1 VDRLVE
7 AGVEDAGDRPQV
19 VTPYG
24 EDPPVEILPLHLDHL
39 QVADQH
45 LRGRAVELA
54 EPGQVDRDAASVD
67 GRVGEV
73 DDVGS
78 PVAFLARQELVD
90 GHLVE
95 AGEALQPRYRDR
107 TLAPLV
113 RAEHRRLELLS
124 RPGFDVL
131 QREALLAANRPEALA
146 DLAAVASRVFQLVV
160 FHRCLRVRLRLIA
173 VRAVGPASGNLR
185 PRAERV
191 QSFTLRA
198 IPARSWPA
206 ST

>member
-1 VDRLVE
+1 GRGRSTSRTRSSHTGARRTGCGRRRRTSRLRREAQPQRIEPVDRLVE

-39 QVADQH
+39 QVADEH

-146 DLAAVASRVFQLVV
+146 DLAAVASRVFQ
-160 FHRCLRVRLRLIA
+160 
-173 VRAVGPASGNLR
+173 
-185 PRAERV
+185 
-191 QSFTLRA
+191 
-198 IPARSWPA
+198 
-206 ST
+206 